1 MADAGMIYAL
11 TAKTLAAGADITGTH
26 INSDLIQF
34 VASQVSAT
42 ADLIEASASTPTPG
56 HVAILLAQKGV
67 GFANLAQNQLVKCGG
82 NLLALGIDSGLVVV
96 EAPTGVGA
104 AVAAL
109 EIVADLY
116 STRVDCSPILDQA
129 TKPVHEA
136 FTDWYTRIVWDIYQL
151 YGIPVTGTK

>member
-82 NLLALGIDSGLVVV
+82 NLLALGIDGGLLVV

-109 EIVADLY
+109 EIVADLLFNPRGLQ
-116 STRVDCSPILDQA
+116 SNIRQGNETRAGGVYRL
-129 TKPVHEA
+129 VHPDRVGHLPA
-136 FTDWYTRIVWDIYQL
+136 I
-151 YGIPVTGTK
+151 